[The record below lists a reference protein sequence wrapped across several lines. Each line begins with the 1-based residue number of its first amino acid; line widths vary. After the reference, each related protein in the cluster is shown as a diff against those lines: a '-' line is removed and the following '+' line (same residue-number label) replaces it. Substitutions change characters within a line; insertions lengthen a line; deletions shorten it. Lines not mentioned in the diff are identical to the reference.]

1 MTELTES
8 QGEVIAAAV
17 AAEIKAFTDTAR
29 GSNGAAQE
37 FQGMRNRHEQYWQF
51 CTNEDCQKPGHI
63 AERGYIKIGPSM
75 KTNKGA
81 EDVRRFR
88 DTKHAEPLPKF
99 GQYEVGYELHQNAS
113 SRLPFGKFTP
123 IVTQPGGIA
132 AFPREQIIEMG
143 WHRNPL
149 IRKARPDVADVV
161 DVRCPFGCR
170 NKLFAT
176 EEAKRQHVEAA
187 HEKQMVSTALG
198 EQISKPM
205 EQIAALVAKQQGG
218 DPAQIA
224 SIVGAVMAAMN
235 MNSTA
240 PETVAVEEVPDTIED
255 ADEPATGVNILS
267 GRDILTDT
275 RVRTRGPRVPALAQ
289 G

>member
-8 QGEVIAAAV
+8 QGEALAVAV
-17 AAEIKAFTDTAR
+17 AAELKTYADTAR
-29 GSNGAAQE
+29 GANREDQE
-37 FQGMRNRHEQYWQF
+37 FQGMRNRHEQYWRF
-51 CTNEDCQKPGHI
+51 CIDDGCQKPGHVS
-63 AERGYIKIGPSM
+63 ERGYIKIGPSM
-75 KTNKGA
+75 KTKKGA
-81 EDVRRFR
+81 EDVRRYR
-88 DTKHAEPLPKF
+88 ETKHGEPLPQF

-113 SRLPFGKFTP
+113 SRLPFGKYTP
-123 IVTQPGGIA
+123 LITQPGGIA

-161 DVRCPFGCR
+161 DLPCPFGCR
-170 NKLFAT
+170 NKAFAT
-176 EEAKRQHVEAA
+176 EDSKRQHIEAA

-224 SIVGAVMAAMN
+224 SIVAAVMAAMN
-235 MNSTA
+235 PNSTVTA
-240 PETVAVEEVPDTIED
+240 EEPVAVEEPDTFGEFE
-255 ADEPATGVNILS
+255 EPTVATNILNS
-267 GRDILTDT
+267 RDIINT
-275 RVRTRGPRVPALAQ
+275 RVRTRGPRTALAQ